1 MAEELYDL
9 DAAKAAQ
16 REVTREPFQFSYAGE
31 KYEIPSSPDW
41 PIEVFTHIAAKD
53 FRAALTDLLSAND
66 AEAPQRFMAT
76 RPTLG
81 HFELVFDEL
90 ARREGLTDASDLP
103 PAPPP
108 GSPPT

>member
-1 MAEELYDL
+1 MADLYDL

-16 REVTREPFQFSYAGE
+16 REVLAEPFQFTFHGE

-41 PIEVFTHIAAKD
+41 PIDVFTHIASKD
-53 FRAALTDLLSAND
+53 FRAALTELLTAD
-66 AEAPQRFMAT
+66 DTGAADRFMAA

-90 ARREGLTDASDLP
+90 ARHEGLIDASDLP